1 MPDFIKKETLVQV
14 FSANFA
20 KFLRTLFLQNTSEE
34 QFLKSTM
41 GYVIMKVLGK
51 LAYKRLFDYLIIR
64 FCDKNIEPAVS
75 NSFSLLS
82 SSF

>member
-14 FSANFA
+14 FSVSFA
-20 KFLRTLFLQNTSEE
+20 KFLRPHFLQNTSEE

-51 LAYKRLFDYLIIR
+51 IGLQKII
-64 FCDKNIEPAVS
+64 
-75 NSFSLLS
+75 
-82 SSF
+82 

>member
-14 FSANFA
+14 LSVSFA
-20 KFLRTLFLQNTSEE
+20 KFLRTHFLQNTSEE

-51 LAYKRLFDYLIIR
+51 IGLQKII
-64 FCDKNIEPAVS
+64 
-75 NSFSLLS
+75 
-82 SSF
+82 

>member
-1 MPDFIKKETLVQV
+1 MPAFIKKETLVQV
-14 FSANFA
+14 FSVNFA

-51 LAYKRLFDYLIIR
+51 IGLQKII
-64 FCDKNIEPAVS
+64 
-75 NSFSLLS
+75 
-82 SSF
+82 